1 MELSVLSRLQ
11 SSYSSLVLNHRVKFS
26 NRTFTHIRLQQA
38 NFISKGRQLV
48 VRMDSKRAISPAG
61 AGPPEPDP
69 KLSSNG
75 GVPKYDPRR
84 ALTPFDA
91 FLKSHPRRA
100 ISSNDAVPKSL
111 STDSSSN
118 ETVPESSSIS
128 AGRIGEVKRVTKET
142 NVSVK
147 INLDGSGVSD
157 SSTGIPFLDHM
168 LDQLAS
174 HGVFDVHVKATG
186 DIHIDDHHTNEDVAL
201 AIGTALLQAL
211 GDRKGINRF
220 GDFAAPLDEALIHV
234 ALDLSGRP
242 HLSYDLCIPTER
254 VGTYDTQLVEHFFQS
269 IVNTSGM
276 TLHIRQ
282 LAGKNSHH
290 IIEATFKAFARA
302 LRQATE
308 YDPRRVG
315 IVPSSKGVLS
325 RS

>member
-1 MELSVLSRLQ
+1 
-11 SSYSSLVLNHRVKFS
+11 
-26 NRTFTHIRLQQA
+26 
-38 NFISKGRQLV
+38 
-48 VRMDSKRAISPAG
+48 MDSITPRASPLDENGSTLTKLDSG
-61 AGPPEPDP
+61 A
-69 KLSSNG
+69 
-75 GVPKYDPRR
+75 
-84 ALTPFDA
+84 
-91 FLKSHPRRA
+91 
-100 ISSNDAVPKSL
+100 
-111 STDSSSN
+111 
-118 ETVPESSSIS
+118 
-128 AGRIGEVKRVTKET
+128 RIGEVKRLTKET

-147 INLDGSGVSD
+147 INLDGSGIAD
-157 SSTGIPFLDHM
+157 SNTGIPFLDHM

-174 HGVFDVHVKATG
+174 HGVFDVHVRATG

-211 GDRKGINRF
+211 GDRKGIYRF
-220 GDFAAPLDEALIHV
+220 GDFSAPLDEALIHV

-242 HLSYDLCIPTER
+242 HLGYDLQIPTQR

-269 IVNTSGM
+269 LVNTSGM

-308 YDPRRVG
+308 YDPRRLG
-315 IVPSSKGVLS
+315 TVPSSKGVLS